1 MTCEVAYFSP
11 WRSTREAEKRAGVQ
25 RGGQGHREE
34 GRGAEKR
41 AGVQWGGQGCSG
53 EGRGTEKRAGAQQG
67 EHRRLGRGPK
77 WPELLRTMP

>member
-34 GRGAEKR
+34 DRGAE
-41 AGVQWGGQGCSG
+41 G